1 LPVCRPSAWHRRIG
15 GSGFQAG
22 TQCSEPVRR
31 QAGRRGKRPR
41 HCDAA
46 EHNGAELTLNLAF
59 QHVRE
64 RRHARAVELG
74 IALEGQL
81 QQHADFLAGDPVRL
95 LRLGAGPAPGRIA
108 IELAALDRK
117 CISALPGKPCP
128 ALAFC
133 AGC

>member
-46 EHNGAELTLNLAF
+46 EHNGAELTLNLTF

-64 RRHARAVELG
+64 RRHAAVSSSG
-74 IALEGQL
+74 SPSKDNCSSTRI
-81 QQHADFLAGDPVRL
+81 FLPEIQSGF
-95 LRLGAGPAPGRIA
+95 
-108 IELAALDRK
+108 
-117 CISALPGKPCP
+117 C
-128 ALAFC
+128 ALAQTQHQ
-133 AGC
+133 AE